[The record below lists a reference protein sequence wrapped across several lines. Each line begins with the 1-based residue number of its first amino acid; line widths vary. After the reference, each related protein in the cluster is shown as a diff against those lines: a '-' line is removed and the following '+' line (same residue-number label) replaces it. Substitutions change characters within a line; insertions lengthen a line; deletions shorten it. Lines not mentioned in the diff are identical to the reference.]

1 MKRKQRAWLTV
12 PVLGLFLL
20 AALCGCGQ
28 GETPVEQ
35 PKAPAQVSEP
45 YEIQKDDAGGCMI
58 LHLGDDVS
66 VHSADIVAIIDLT
79 QSQNP
84 VTGAML
90 AEIRRQNRILA
101 RQGVVAKS
109 AVICAGARRAGG
121 MTENARVY
129 LSPISTVTLAQR
141 AHERAYPA
149 ADSLFEAAQES
160 EQPEL

>member
-1 MKRKQRAWLTV
+1 
-12 PVLGLFLL
+12 
-20 AALCGCGQ
+20 
-28 GETPVEQ
+28 
-35 PKAPAQVSEP
+35 
-45 YEIQKDDAGGCMI
+45 MI

-121 MTENARVY
+121 MTENARV
-129 LSPISTVTLAQR
+129 TLAQR

>member
-1 MKRKQRAWLTV
+1 
-12 PVLGLFLL
+12 
-20 AALCGCGQ
+20 
-28 GETPVEQ
+28 
-35 PKAPAQVSEP
+35 
-45 YEIQKDDAGGCMI
+45 MI

-79 QSQNP
+79 QSQSP

-101 RQGVVAKS
+101 RQGITAKS

-141 AHERAYPA
+141 AHARLSGCRAVLDGGGGRRA
-149 ADSLFEAAQES
+149 ARTLKAEETRRINGKPRHSAAARS
-160 EQPEL
+160 A

>member
-1 MKRKQRAWLTV
+1 
-12 PVLGLFLL
+12 
-20 AALCGCGQ
+20 
-28 GETPVEQ
+28 
-35 PKAPAQVSEP
+35 
-45 YEIQKDDAGGCMI
+45 MI

-79 QSQNP
+79 QSQSP

-101 RQGVVAKS
+101 RQGITAKS

-149 ADSLFEAAQES
+149 ARAVLDGGAGRRAARTLKAEETRRINGKPRHS
-160 EQPEL
+160 AAARSA

>member
-1 MKRKQRAWLTV
+1 
-12 PVLGLFLL
+12 
-20 AALCGCGQ
+20 
-28 GETPVEQ
+28 
-35 PKAPAQVSEP
+35 
-45 YEIQKDDAGGCMI
+45 MI

-101 RQGVVAKS
+101 RQGVVAES

-141 AHERAYPA
+141 AQSEPIPPPIRCLKRRRKASSPSFEGRETRRVNGKPRHSA
-149 ADSLFEAAQES
+149 A
-160 EQPEL
+160 

>member
-1 MKRKQRAWLTV
+1 
-12 PVLGLFLL
+12 
-20 AALCGCGQ
+20 
-28 GETPVEQ
+28 
-35 PKAPAQVSEP
+35 
-45 YEIQKDDAGGCMI
+45 MI

-109 AVICAGARRAGG
+109 AVARRAGG

>member
-1 MKRKQRAWLTV
+1 
-12 PVLGLFLL
+12 
-20 AALCGCGQ
+20 
-28 GETPVEQ
+28 
-35 PKAPAQVSEP
+35 
-45 YEIQKDDAGGCMI
+45 MI

-90 AEIRRQNRILA
+90 AEIRRQNRIHA
-101 RQGVVAKS
+101 RHRIVAKS
-109 AVICAGARRAGG
+109 AVISAGARRAGR
-121 MTENARVY
+121 MTEHAR
-129 LSPISTVTLAQR
+129 LSLAPSSTVSLAQR